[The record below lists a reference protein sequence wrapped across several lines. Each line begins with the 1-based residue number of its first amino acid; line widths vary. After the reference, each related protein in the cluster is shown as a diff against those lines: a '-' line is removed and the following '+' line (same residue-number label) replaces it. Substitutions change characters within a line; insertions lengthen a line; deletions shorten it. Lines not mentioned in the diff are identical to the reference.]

1 MADQDSTVRLIRAPD
16 GADAPCTVP
25 PAAVKPKRITRVA
38 LVAAAWVPAVLLASC
53 GTSEDRS
60 ETSDEV
66 VLLGIGEDRLPNE
79 SAADVV
85 TFADHVAIVTVI
97 DDEELP
103 VAKEDLDR
111 GEGLVQRSV
120 HMSVDKVLWSTK
132 SARPAPD
139 EIDWRVLGWNF
150 EGDVVNRTAMA
161 AEDSPRFDVGHTY
174 VVALDWEQPNCS
186 KGGRWTTLGGSF
198 NAPYED
204 ETIGVGEFEGQAV
217 AKADLADVRPPGD
230 GLRSSLWGGS
240 ADDLVKALRR
250 ARPDPE
256 LAAQRKEAEADC

>member
-16 GADAPCTVP
+16 GADPPYAVP
-25 PAAVKPKRITRVA
+25 PAVGKPKRITRVA

-85 TFADHVAIVTVI
+85 TFADHVAVVTVTE
-97 DDEELP
+97 DEELP

-139 EIDWRVLGWNF
+139 EIDWRVLGWSF
-150 EGDVVNRTAMA
+150 EGEVANRTTMA

-204 ETIGVGEFEGQAV
+204 ETIGVGEFEGRDV

-230 GLRSSLWGGS
+230 GLRATVWGGT
-240 ADDLVKALRR
+240 ADELVAALRGANPR
-250 ARPDPE
+250 KR
-256 LAAQRKEAEADC
+256 LAERLKKAEADC